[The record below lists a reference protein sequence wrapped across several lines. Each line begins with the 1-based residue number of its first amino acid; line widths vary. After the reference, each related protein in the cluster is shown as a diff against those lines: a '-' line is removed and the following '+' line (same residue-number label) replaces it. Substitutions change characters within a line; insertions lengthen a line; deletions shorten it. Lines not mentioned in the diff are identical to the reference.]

1 MHFIV
6 MIVVGL
12 IVGILA
18 RFFYPGAVHMGLIAS
33 ALLGIAGAFLAG
45 LIGRALHPASRDQP
59 FHPAG
64 FIYSIIGAMALIF
77 LGRMTGLIH

>member
-1 MHFIV
+1 MHIIV
-6 MIVVGL
+6 MLVTGL

-33 ALLGIAGAFLAG
+33 ALLGIAGAFAAG
-45 LIGRALHPASRDQP
+45 FIGRALHPASRDQP

-64 FIYSIIGAMALIF
+64 FIYSILGAMVLIF
-77 LGRMTGLIH
+77 LARTLHIIH

>member
-1 MHFIV
+1 MQYVV
-6 MIVVGL
+6 MVIVGL

-45 LIGRALHPASRDQP
+45 LVGRALHPASRDQP

-64 FIYSIIGAMALIF
+64 FIYSIIGAMVLIF
-77 LGRMTGLIH
+77 VGRMTGLIH